1 LEKYRTNTLHFTYHF
16 TCSPNEITASDKRD
30 TAKILSID
38 IFFTIKINNQLYF
51 QADLPAFEFYKA
63 LAKWQKKWL
72 KNQQAAFYYFS
83 IEYDEGAILEMIP
96 FHQLARLNTSWPEAE
111 IYHVFAHQYLV
122 NELSLL
128 EGNLK
133 NDIERYFDI
142 KISSFMPHIP
152 YREEC

>member
-1 LEKYRTNTLHFTYHF
+1 M
-16 TCSPNEITASDKRD
+16 
-30 TAKILSID
+30 
-38 IFFTIKINNQLYF
+38 
-51 QADLPAFEFYKA
+51 
-63 LAKWQKKWL
+63 AKWQKKWL

-96 FHQLARLNTSWPEAE
+96 FHRLARLNTSWPEAE
-111 IYHVFAHQYLV
+111 VYNVFAHQYLV